1 MAVGEIFLGAFLQ
14 VLLDRLAPREILN
27 YFGLVKGV
35 DKKLKKW
42 SDNLSAIVAVLND
55 AEEKQLTE
63 HGVNLKLWL
72 GDLRDLAY
80 DVEDVLDKFA
90 TKRLK
95 RQIEGRDQASTS
107 KKVRSS
113 FSKVKLN
120 FDMNSEIKK
129 ITDKLQEISER
140 KDKFGLKDT
149 GTSSKAWSRLPTS
162 DVLGGQT
169 VVGRDGDKAKILEML
184 SSDEHSNVSF
194 HVVAIVGMAGL
205 GKTTLAQFAFNNN
218 SDVMKEFK
226 PKVWVSV
233 SDDFDVVRV
242 TKAILE
248 SVTSQPVKVEEF
260 SKMQHDLNEQLR
272 GKKFLI
278 VLDDIWNKGNLY
290 DLWTGLQSPFSVGA
304 QGSKIIVTTRDLN
317 VAKIMGAT
325 EVHNLEYMSDD
336 NCLEIFEQH
345 AFVNMNNDR
354 PPNFELLQKKI
365 AEKCSGL
372 PLAARTLGG
381 LLRQKEINE
390 WEEILNNK
398 LWNLSDKSDILPV
411 LKLSYHY
418 LPSNLKR
425 CFAYCSIFPNDYEFG
440 KKQLILLWMAE
451 GLIQQPPEANRQM
464 EDLGHDYFQEL
475 LCRSLFQKASENN
488 SRYVMHDLVTD
499 LAQWAAGN
507 TCFRLEDKKGDNL
520 QSECFRH
527 SSFIIGEYDGFQKF
541 EAFREVKRLRTFLPL
556 SLSSTGWWSDQFL
569 ARKVIFDLLPQ
580 MQYLRVLSLKGYRT
594 NELPNSIGN
603 LKYLRYLDLSVTL
616 IKSLPES
623 TTTLYNLQ
631 TLILQGCCYLEAL
644 PINLRN
650 LVNLRHLNNS
660 YVDSLK
666 AMPPQLGRLTNLQSL
681 PNFVVGKG
689 SDESGIREIGSLSHL
704 RGTLSLSRLENVID
718 AEDARKADLKSKE
731 RVDKLVLEWS
741 SAMQETQLGVLDRLE
756 PHRMLEKLIIRGYAG
771 LEFSTWIGDRLFST
785 MVRVRLDK
793 CKNCQILPPLGQL
806 PLLKELYITGMAA
819 VKSVGPEFY
828 GEGSS
833 PFPVLETLEFED
845 MQHWKKWVPFV
856 GDQGIG
862 VFPCLKLLA
871 IRNCPQLEGKVP
883 ENLDSLARLT
893 IFKCEEL
900 VISISNYKQIGE
912 LSIHGCKSVVKTS
925 GVEFELLNSLKLSNI
940 SEVRFQTGEFTK
952 GLRKVAK
959 LTIGGCE
966 ELTSSLKNEDRVLQ
980 HLISLDHLFIEGNSS
995 LLEKLGKE
1003 AEELLQLQIL
1013 TCKLKYLHLY
1023 RCASL
1028 SKVPEGLHH
1037 LTALQELEI
1046 DGCSS
1051 LVYFPDVGLPP
1062 SLQDLKISR
1071 CSSLVSFP
1079 DVGLPP
1085 SLQDLKISR
1094 CSSLVSF
1101 PDVGLPPSLQ
1111 DLKISRCSSL
1121 VSFPDVGLPPSL
1133 EIIRI
1138 EECDSLLYFAKYQI
1152 PPNLRRI
1159 EIYRCKSLKSLVEKE
1174 EDSSSSSS
1182 SSHISL
1188 EHLEISRCESLTS
1201 LSLRAQ
1207 LFPRALK
1214 RLDIS
1219 DCGELQLI
1227 TSDGFFHDNNNYCLE
1242 YIRISFCPNLKSLTE
1257 GLCHLTNL
1265 QTLNISGCGS
1275 LVSIPSLSGEGLLSP
1290 TTTAASSLRQIKIE
1304 KCNKLEMLPDMRN
1317 LNCLQELSID
1327 YGEGLNFTSFPP
1339 NLTSLTIG
1347 GIKNCKPLWA
1357 LLHRLT
1363 SLTSL
1368 SIFGKDPSVVSFPPE
1383 GDTDMAM
1390 AMLLPESLTDLLI
1403 WGFPNLKKL
1412 SSKAFQF
1419 LTSLQSLRLRNCP
1432 KLASIPVAGLPIS
1445 LRQLEIIGCPLLKDK
1460 CQPGS
1465 KGRYLPKISHI
1476 PCINI

>member
-14 VLLDRLAPREILN
+14 VLLDRLGPREILN
-27 YFGLVKGV
+27 NFGLVKGV
-35 DKKLKKW
+35 DKKLNKW
-42 SDNLSAIVAVLND
+42 SDNLSVIVAVLND
-55 AEEKQLTE
+55 AEEKQLTD
-63 HGVNLKLWL
+63 HGVKLWL
-72 GDLRDLAY
+72 DELRDLAY

-90 TKRLK
+90 TKILK
-95 RQIEGRDQASTS
+95 RQIEGRDQVKRCWTS
-107 KKVRSS
+107 KKVRRS
-113 FSKVKLN
+113 FSKLTLN
-120 FDMNSEIKK
+120 VDMNSEIKK
-129 ITDKLQEISER
+129 ITERLQGISER
-140 KDKFGLKDT
+140 KDEFGLKDT
-149 GTSSKAWSRLPTS
+149 GTSSKAWSRPPTS
-162 DVLGGQT
+162 GVLGGLT
-169 VVGRDGDKAKILEML
+169 VVGRDGEKAKILEML

-194 HVVAIVGMAGL
+194 DVVAIVGMPGL

-218 SDVMKEFK
+218 SDVMKEFEL
-226 PKVWVSV
+226 KVWVSV
-233 SDDFDVVRV
+233 SGDFNVVRV

-278 VLDDIWNKGNLY
+278 VLDDIWNKGDLY
-290 DLWTGLQSPFSVGA
+290 DLWTRLQSPFSVGA

-345 AFVNMNNDR
+345 AFVNINNDR

-398 LWNLSDKSDILPV
+398 LWNLSGKSDILPV

-440 KKQLILLWMAE
+440 EKQLILLWMAE

-507 TCFRLEDKKGDNL
+507 TCFRLEDKKGDNF

-527 SSFIIGEYDGFQKF
+527 SSFMIGDYDGVQKF
-541 EAFREVKRLRTFLPL
+541 EAFREVERLRTFLPL
-556 SLSSTGWWSDQFL
+556 SLSNTWQTRYL
-569 ARKVIFDLLPQ
+569 ARKVIFDLLTQ
-580 MQYLRVLSLKGYRT
+580 MQYLRVLSLNGYEIAH
-594 NELPNSIGN
+594 ELPDSIGN
-603 LKYLRYLDLSVTL
+603 LKYLRYLDLSHTR
-616 IKSLPES
+616 ITSLPES

-631 TLILQGCCYLEAL
+631 TLILEDCRYLKAL
-644 PINLRN
+644 PRNMRN

-660 YVDSLK
+660 NVVSLK
-666 AMPPQLGRLTNLQSL
+666 AMPLQLGRLTNLQSL

-704 RGTLSLSRLENVID
+704 RGTLSLSKLENVID

-731 RVDKLVLEWS
+731 RVDELVLEWS
-741 SAMQETQLGVLDRLE
+741 DNTRETQLGVLDRLE

-785 MVRVRLDK
+785 MVHVRLDK

-828 GEGSS
+828 GEGSL
-833 PFPVLETLEFED
+833 PFPVLETLVFED
-845 MQHWKKWVPFV
+845 Q
-856 GDQGIG
+856 
-862 VFPCLKLLA
+862 VFPCLKFLS
-871 IRNCPQLEGKVP
+871 ISNCPQLEGKLL
-883 ENLDSLARLT
+883 ENLDSLETLT
-893 IFKCEEL
+893 IIKCEEL
-900 VISISNYKQIGE
+900 VISISNYKQIGRLWIE
-912 LSIHGCKSVVKTS
+912 GCKAVVKTS
-925 GVEFELLNSLKLSNI
+925 GVEFELLESLGLSYI
-940 SEVRFQTGEFTK
+940 SEVRFQRGEFTK

-959 LTIGGCE
+959 LRIGGCE

-980 HLISLDHLFIEGNSS
+980 YLISLDHLVIKSNSS

-1013 TCKLKYLHLY
+1013 TCKLKYLHLNK
-1023 RCASL
+1023 CASL

-1037 LTALQELEI
+1037 LTALQHLQI
-1046 DGCSS
+1046 VGCSN
-1051 LVYFPDVGLPP
+1051 
-1062 SLQDLKISR
+1062 
-1071 CSSLVSFP
+1071 
-1079 DVGLPP
+1079 
-1085 SLQDLKISR
+1085 
-1094 CSSLVSF
+1094 
-1101 PDVGLPPSLQ
+1101 
-1111 DLKISRCSSL
+1111 L

-1133 EIIRI
+1133 EVIWILG
-1138 EECDSLLYFAKYQI
+1138 CHSLLYFAKYRI

-1159 EIYRCKSLKSLVEKE
+1159 EIFQCKSLKSLVEKE

-1188 EHLEISRCESLTS
+1188 EHLGISRCESLTS
-1201 LSLRAQ
+1201 LSLRGQ

-1214 RLDIS
+1214 SLEIFYCR
-1219 DCGELQLI
+1219 ELQLN
-1227 TSDGFFHDNNNYCLE
+1227 GLAHDNTNYCLE
-1242 YIRISFCPNLKSLTE
+1242 RISIKLCPNLKSLPE

-1265 QTLNISGCGS
+1265 QTLEIFGCGS

-1304 KCNKLEMLPDMRN
+1304 NCNKLEMLPDMRN
-1317 LNCLQELSID
+1317 LNCL
-1327 YGEGLNFTSFPP
+1327 
-1339 NLTSLTIG
+1339 
-1347 GIKNCKPLWA
+1347 
-1357 LLHRLT
+1357 
-1363 SLTSL
+1363 
-1368 SIFGKDPSVVSFPPE
+1368 
-1383 GDTDMAM
+1383 
-1390 AMLLPESLTDLLI
+1390 
-1403 WGFPNLKKL
+1403 
-1412 SSKAFQF
+1412 
-1419 LTSLQSLRLRNCP
+1419 
-1432 KLASIPVAGLPIS
+1432 
-1445 LRQLEIIGCPLLKDK
+1445 
-1460 CQPGS
+1460 
-1465 KGRYLPKISHI
+1465 
-1476 PCINI
+1476 

>member
-14 VLLDRLAPREILN
+14 LLLDRLTPREILN
-27 YFGLVKGV
+27 YFGLLKGV

-55 AEEKQLTE
+55 AEEKQLTDP
-63 HGVNLKLWL
+63 GVKLWL
-72 GDLRDLAY
+72 DDLRDLAY

-90 TKRLK
+90 TKILK
-95 RQIEGRDQASTS
+95 RQIEGRDQVKRCWTS

-113 FSKVKLN
+113 FSKLTRN
-120 FDMNSEIKK
+120 IDMNSEIKK
-129 ITDKLQEISER
+129 ITERLQEISER

-149 GTSSKAWSRLPTS
+149 GTSSQAWSRPPTS
-162 DVLGGQT
+162 GVLGGLT

-194 HVVAIVGMAGL
+194 DVVAIVGMPGL
-205 GKTTLAQFAFNNN
+205 GKTTLAQFAINHN
-218 SDVMKEFK
+218 SDVMKEFG

-278 VLDDIWNKGNLY
+278 VLDDIWDKSDRDLY
-290 DLWTGLQSPFSVGA
+290 DLWTRLQSPFSVGA

-345 AFVNMNNDR
+345 AFVNINNDR

-381 LLRQKEINE
+381 LLRQKEMNE

-398 LWNLSDKSDILPV
+398 LWNLSGKSDILPV

-440 KKQLILLWMAE
+440 EKQLILLWMAE
-451 GLIQQPPEANRQM
+451 GLIQQPPEANRQV

-520 QSECFRH
+520 QSVCFRH
-527 SSFIIGEYDGFQKF
+527 SSFIIGEFDGVQKF
-541 EAFREVKRLRTFLPL
+541 EAYREVKRLRTFLPL
-556 SLSSTGWWSDQFL
+556 SNTYGYL

-580 MQYLRVLSLKGYRT
+580 MQYLRVLSLKGYQIT
-594 NELPNSIGN
+594 ELPDSIGN
-603 LKYLRYLDLSVTL
+603 LKYLRYLDLSHTW

-623 TTTLYNLQ
+623 TTTLFNLQ
-631 TLILQGCCYLEAL
+631 TLILEGCHYLGAL

-660 YVDSLK
+660 DVGLCVGLK

-704 RGTLSLSRLENVID
+704 RGTLSLSRLENVVD

-731 RVDKLVLEWS
+731 RVDELVLEWS
-741 SAMQETQLGVLDRLE
+741 DDTQETQLGVLDRLE

-785 MVRVRLDK
+785 MVHVRLDK

-828 GEGSS
+828 GEGSL
-833 PFPVLETLEFED
+833 PFPVLETLTFSD

-856 GDQGIG
+856 QDQ
-862 VFPCLKLLA
+862 VFPCLKLLS
-871 IRNCPQLEGKVP
+871 IINCPQLEGKVP
-883 ENLDSLARLT
+883 ENLDSLATLE

-900 VISISNYKQIGE
+900 VISISNYKQIGA
-912 LSIHGCKSVVKTS
+912 LNINGCKAVVKTS
-925 GVEFELLNSLKLSNI
+925 GVEFELLESLKLSNI
-940 SEVRFQTGEFTK
+940 SEVRFQTGEFSK
-952 GLRKVAK
+952 GLRKVAN

-966 ELTSSLKNEDRVLQ
+966 LLTSSLKNEDRVLQ
-980 HLISLDHLFIEGNSS
+980 HLISLVRLVIQGNSS

-1013 TCKLKYLHLY
+1013 TCKLKYLRLY
-1023 RCASL
+1023 TCASL

-1037 LTALQELEI
+1037 LTALQ
-1046 DGCSS
+1046 G
-1051 LVYFPDVGLPP
+1051 
-1062 SLQDLKISR
+1062 LKI
-1071 CSSLVSFP
+1071 
-1079 DVGLPP
+1079 VG
-1085 SLQDLKISR
+1085 
-1094 CSSLVSF
+1094 
-1101 PDVGLPPSLQ
+1101 
-1111 DLKISRCSSL
+1111 CSSL

-1133 EIIRI
+1133 EVISI

-1159 EIYRCKSLKSLVEKE
+1159 KIRQCKTLKSLVEKE

-1188 EHLEISRCESLTS
+1188 EHLEIWGCESLTS
-1201 LSLRAQ
+1201 VSLRAQ
-1207 LFPRALK
+1207 LFPKALK
-1214 RLDIS
+1214 RLHIS
-1219 DCGELQLI
+1219 GCKELQLL
-1227 TSDGFFHDNNNYCLE
+1227 TSDGLPHYNTNYCLE
-1242 YIRISFCPNLKSLTE
+1242 YIHIRSCSNLNSLTE

-1265 QTLNISGCGS
+1265 QTLDISDCGS
-1275 LVSIPSLSGEGLLSP
+1275 LVSIPSLSGEGLSSP
-1290 TTTAASSLRQIKIE
+1290 TTTAASSLRQICIRN
-1304 KCNKLEMLPDMRN
+1304 CNKLEMLPDMRN
-1317 LNCLQELSID
+1317 LNCLQELNID

-1339 NLTSLTIG
+1339 NLTSLTIC
-1347 GIKNCKPLWA
+1347 GIKNCKPMWELS
-1357 LLHRLT
+1357 HRLA

-1368 SIFGKDPSVVSFPPE
+1368 SISGEDPSVVSFPPDSYRE
-1383 GDTDMAM
+1383 MEM
-1390 AMLLPESLTDLLI
+1390 EMLLPKSLTDLSI

-1412 SSKAFQF
+1412 SSKGFQS
-1419 LTSLQSLRLRNCP
+1419 LTSLQSLELCNCP
-1432 KLASIPVAGLPIS
+1432 KLAYIPEKGLPIS
-1445 LRQLEIIGCPLLKDK
+1445 LRELRIIQCPLLKDK

-1476 PCINI
+1476 PCIDIED

>member
-14 VLLDRLAPREILN
+14 LLLDRLTPREILN
-27 YFGLVKGV
+27 YFGLLKGV

-63 HGVNLKLWL
+63 HRVKLWL
-72 GDLRDLAY
+72 DDLRDLAY

-90 TKRLK
+90 TKILK
-95 RQIEGRDQASTS
+95 RQIEGRDQANTS

-113 FSKVKLN
+113 FSKLKLN

-129 ITDKLQEISER
+129 ITERLQEISER

-149 GTSSKAWSRLPTS
+149 GTSSKAWSRPPTS
-162 DVLGGQT
+162 GVLGGLT

-194 HVVAIVGMAGL
+194 DVVAIVGMPGL
-205 GKTTLAQFAFNNN
+205 GKTTLAQFAINHN
-218 SDVMKEFK
+218 SDVMKEFE

-278 VLDDIWNKGNLY
+278 VLDDIWDKSDRDLY
-290 DLWTGLQSPFSVGA
+290 DLWTRLQSPFSVGA

-325 EVHNLEYMSDD
+325 EVHNLEHMSDD

-345 AFVNMNNDR
+345 AFVNINNDR
-354 PPNFELLQKKI
+354 PPNFQLLQKKI

-381 LLRQKEINE
+381 LLRQKEMNE

-398 LWNLSDKSDILPV
+398 LWNLFGKSDIPSV

-440 KKQLILLWMAE
+440 EKQLILLWMAE

-520 QSECFRH
+520 QSVSFRH
-527 SSFIIGEYDGFQKF
+527 SSFIIGEFDGVQKF

-556 SLSSTGWWSDQFL
+556 SLSNARWSSRYL

-580 MQYLRVLSLKGYRT
+580 MQYLRVLSLKGYLIT
-594 NELPNSIGN
+594 ELPNSIGN
-603 LKYLRYLDLSVTL
+603 LKYLRYLDLSHTE
-616 IKSLPES
+616 ITSLPES
-623 TTTLYNLQ
+623 TTTLFNLQ
-631 TLILQGCCYLEAL
+631 TLILEGCDKLKAL

-650 LVNLRHLNNS
+650 LVNLRHLKNS
-660 YVDSLK
+660 SVLSSLK
-666 AMPPQLGRLTNLQSL
+666 PMPPQLGRLTNLQSL

-731 RVDKLVLEWS
+731 RVDELVLEWS
-741 SAMQETQLGVLDRLE
+741 SATQETQLGVLDRLE

-785 MVRVRLDK
+785 MVHVRLDK

-806 PLLKELYITGMAA
+806 PLLKELYIRGMAA
-819 VKSVGPEFY
+819 VESVGPEFY
-828 GEGSS
+828 GEGSL

-856 GDQGIG
+856 EDRGIG
-862 VFPCLKLLA
+862 VFPCLKFLS

-893 IFKCEEL
+893 IIKCEEL
-900 VISISNYKQIGE
+900 VISISNYKQIGA
-912 LSIHGCKSVVKTS
+912 LDIDGCKAVVKTS
-925 GVEFELLNSLKLSNI
+925 GVEFELLNSLRLSNI

-952 GLRKVAK
+952 GLRKVAN

-980 HLISLDHLFIEGNSS
+980 HLISLDSLVIEGNSS

-1003 AEELLQLQIL
+1003 AEELMQLQIL
-1013 TCKLKYLHLY
+1013 TCKLKYLELNK
-1023 RCASL
+1023 CASL

-1037 LTALQELEI
+1037 LTALQDLEI
-1046 DGCSS
+1046 
-1051 LVYFPDVGLPP
+1051 VG
-1062 SLQDLKISR
+1062 
-1071 CSSLVSFP
+1071 
-1079 DVGLPP
+1079 
-1085 SLQDLKISR
+1085 
-1094 CSSLVSF
+1094 
-1101 PDVGLPPSLQ
+1101 
-1111 DLKISRCSSL
+1111 CSSL

-1133 EIIRI
+1133 EAITIWD
-1138 EECDSLLYFAKYQI
+1138 CDSLLYFAKYQI

-1159 EIYRCKSLKSLVEKE
+1159 QIVRCKSLKSLVEKE

-1182 SSHISL
+1182 SSPISL
-1188 EHLEISRCESLTS
+1188 EHLEIRECESLTS

-1214 RLDIS
+1214 RLDIRG
-1219 DCGELQLI
+1219 CKELQLL
-1227 TSDGFFHDNNNYCLE
+1227 TSDGLAHDNTNYCLE
-1242 YIRISFCPNLKSLTE
+1242 YIRIGFCPNLKSLPE

-1265 QTLNISGCGS
+1265 QTLSIDDCGS
-1275 LVSIPSLSGEGLLSP
+1275 LVSIPSLSGEGLPSP
-1290 TTTAASSLRQIKIE
+1290 TTTAASSLRQINISN
-1304 KCNKLEMLPDMRN
+1304 CNKLEMLPDMRN
-1317 LNCLQELSID
+1317 LNCRQELIID

-1339 NLTSLTIG
+1339 NLTSLTIWR
-1347 GIKNCKPLWA
+1347 IKNCKPLWE

-1363 SLTSL
+1363 SLTGL
-1368 SIFGKDPSVVSFPPE
+1368 SISGEDPSVVSFPPDSYT
-1383 GDTDMAM
+1383 GMDTE
-1390 AMLLPESLTDLLI
+1390 MLLPKSLTNLSISD
-1403 WGFPNLKKL
+1403 FPNMKKL
-1412 SSKAFQF
+1412 SSKGFQS
-1419 LTSLQSLRLRNCP
+1419 LTSLRSLELFNCP
-1432 KLASIPVAGLPIS
+1432 KLAYIPEQGLPIS
-1445 LRQLEIIGCPLLKDK
+1445 LRELRIFWCPLLKDK

-1476 PCINI
+1476 PCIDIMD

>member
-14 VLLDRLAPREILN
+14 LLLDRLTPREILN
-27 YFGLVKGV
+27 YFGLLKGV

-55 AEEKQLTE
+55 AEEKQLTDP
-63 HGVNLKLWL
+63 GVKLWL
-72 GDLRDLAY
+72 DDLRDLAY

-90 TKRLK
+90 TKILK
-95 RQIEGRDQASTS
+95 RQIEGRDQANTS

-113 FSKVKLN
+113 FSKLKLN
-120 FDMNSEIKK
+120 FVMNSEIKK
-129 ITDKLQEISER
+129 ITERLQEISER
-140 KDKFGLKDT
+140 KDNFGLKGT
-149 GTSSKAWSRLPTS
+149 GTSSKAWSRPPTS
-162 DVLGGQT
+162 GVLGGLT
-169 VVGRDGDKAKILEML
+169 IVGRDGDKAKILDML
-184 SSDEHSNVSF
+184 SRDEHSNVNF

-218 SDVMKEFK
+218 SDVMKEFE

-233 SDDFDVVRV
+233 SDDFDVVRL

-278 VLDDIWNKGNLY
+278 VLDDIWNKSDRDLY
-290 DLWTGLQSPFSVGA
+290 DLWTRLQSPFSVGA
-304 QGSKIIVTTRDLN
+304 QGSKIIVTTRDQN
-317 VAKIMGAT
+317 VATIMGASAT

-345 AFVNMNNDR
+345 AFVNNDR

-381 LLRQKEINE
+381 LLRQKEINK

-398 LWNLSDKSDILPV
+398 LWNLSAGKSDILPV

-440 KKQLILLWMAE
+440 EKQLILLWMAE

-488 SRYVMHDLVTD
+488 SRYVKHDLVTD

-520 QSECFRH
+520 QSACFRH
-527 SSFIIGEYDGFQKF
+527 SSFIIGDFDGVQKF
-541 EAFREVKRLRTFLPL
+541 EAFREVKRLRTILPL
-556 SLSSTGWWSDQFL
+556 SLSNTYGCNGYL

-580 MQYLRVLSLKGYRT
+580 MQYLRVLSLNGYLVT
-594 NELPNSIGN
+594 ELPNSIGK
-603 LKYLRYLDLSVTL
+603 LKYLRYLDLSHTL

-631 TLILQGCCYLEAL
+631 TLILEDCRHLKAL
-644 PINLRN
+644 PRNMRN

-660 YVDSLK
+660 NVDSLK

-689 SDESGIREIGSLSHL
+689 SDESGIREIGSLSYL
-704 RGTLSLSRLENVID
+704 RGKLWLSRLENVID

-731 RVDKLVLEWS
+731 IVDELVLEWS
-741 SAMQETQLGVLDRLE
+741 NNTQETELVLDKLE
-756 PHRMLEKLIIRGYAG
+756 PHRKLEKLIIMGYAG

-785 MVRVRLDK
+785 MVAVRLYNCEN
-793 CKNCQILPPLGQL
+793 CKMLPPLGQL

-819 VKSVGPEFY
+819 VESVGPEFY
-828 GEGSS
+828 GEGSL

-845 MQHWKKWVPFV
+845 MQHWKKWVPF
-856 GDQGIG
+856 
-862 VFPCLKLLA
+862 A
-871 IRNCPQLEGKVP
+871 QLEGKVP
-883 ENLDSLARLT
+883 ENLDSLETLR
-893 IFKCEEL
+893 IIECQEL
-900 VISISNYKQIGE
+900 VISISNYKQIGQ
-912 LSIHGCKSVVKTS
+912 LRIDGCKAVVKTS
-925 GVEFELLNSLKLSNI
+925 GVEFELLNSLRLSNI
-940 SEVRFQTGEFTK
+940 SEVRFQTGEFSK
-952 GLRKVAK
+952 GLRKVAD
-959 LTIGGCE
+959 LEIGGCE
-966 ELTSSLKNEDRVLQ
+966 ELTSLLKNEDRVLQ
-980 HLISLDHLFIEGNSS
+980 HLISLDRLVIEDNSS

-1013 TCKLKYLHLY
+1013 TCNLKYLRLY
-1023 RCASL
+1023 WCASL

-1037 LTALQELEI
+1037 LTALQ
-1046 DGCSS
+1046 D
-1051 LVYFPDVGLPP
+1051 
-1062 SLQDLKISR
+1062 LQIIG

-1079 DVGLPP
+1079 DVGFPP
-1085 SLQDLKISR
+1085 S
-1094 CSSLVSF
+1094 VE
-1101 PDVGLPPSLQ
+1101 V
-1111 DLKISRCSSL
+1111 
-1121 VSFPDVGLPPSL
+1121 
-1133 EIIRI
+1133 IRI
-1138 EECDSLLYFAKYQI
+1138 EECDSLLYLAKYQI

-1159 EIYRCKSLKSLVEKE
+1159 QIGECKTLKSLVEKE

-1182 SSHISL
+1182 SSPISL
-1188 EHLEISRCESLTS
+1188 EHLQICGCESLTS

-1214 RLDIS
+1214 HLDIF

-1227 TSDGFFHDNNNYCLE
+1227 TSDGLAHDNTNYCLE
-1242 YIRISFCPNLKSLTE
+1242 NIHIRSCPNLNSLPE

-1265 QTLNISGCGS
+1265 QTLKIYDCGS
-1275 LVSIPSLSGEGLLSP
+1275 LVSIPSLSGEGLPSP
-1290 TTTAASSLRQIKIE
+1290 TTTAASSLRQINIHN
-1304 KCNKLEMLPDMRN
+1304 CNKLEMLPDMCN
-1317 LNCLQELSID
+1317 LNCLQYLNID

-1339 NLTSLTIG
+1339 NLTSLRIS
-1347 GIKNCKPLWA
+1347 GIKNCKPLWE

-1363 SLTSL
+1363 SLTGL
-1368 SIFGKDPSVVSFPPE
+1368 SISGEDPSVVSFPPDSYRE
-1383 GDTDMAM
+1383 MEM
-1390 AMLLPESLTDLLI
+1390 EMLLPKSLTYLSI
-1403 WGFPNLKKL
+1403 AGFPNLKKL
-1412 SSKAFQF
+1412 SSKGFQS
-1419 LTSLQSLRLRNCP
+1419 LTSLRFLRLYNCP
-1432 KLASIPVAGLPIS
+1432 KLAYIPEQGLPIS
-1445 LRQLEIIGCPLLKDK
+1445 LRQLEIIRCPLLKDK

-1476 PCINI
+1476 PRIDIRD